1 MTVSRS
7 TIIDMMAKNT
17 IIKSVADL
25 GDYVDVEL
33 GVSDWVEI
41 TQNRIDAFADATG
54 DHQWIHCDPPRADRE
69 SPYGGTIAHGY
80 LTISLAPTL
89 LGQII
94 TIEDLKTAVNT
105 GSDKVRLSAPVPVGA
120 RIRLSARIK
129 DARGL
134 PTGGVRV
141 TLALRFEIEG
151 VAKPA
156 CLANVNYVYFN

>member
-1 MTVSRS
+1 
-7 TIIDMMAKNT
+7 MATNT

-41 TQNRIDAFADATG
+41 TQDRIDAFADATG
-54 DHQWIHCDPPRADRE
+54 DHQWIHCDPLRARRE

-80 LTISLAPTL
+80 LTLSLGPAL
-89 LGQII
+89 LEQIV
-94 TIEDLKTAVNT
+94 TIEDMKTAVNT
-105 GSDKVRLSAPVPVGA
+105 GSNKVRLSAPVAAGA
-120 RIRLSARIK
+120 KVRMSARIK
-129 DARGL
+129 DARDL

-156 CLANVNYVYFN
+156 CLANVNYIYFN